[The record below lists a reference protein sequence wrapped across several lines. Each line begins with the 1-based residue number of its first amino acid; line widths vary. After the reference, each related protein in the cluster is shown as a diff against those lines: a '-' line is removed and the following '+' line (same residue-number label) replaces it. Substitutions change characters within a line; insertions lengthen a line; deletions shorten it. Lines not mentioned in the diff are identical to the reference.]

1 MTGEGEHTVELRT
14 VRLTDD
20 IVLRPSTTADAEA
33 LARAHDRS
41 RAHLGPWD
49 PERPPEFFTT
59 AGQLAL
65 LRAYEQERAEG
76 LRARWL
82 LWDESGADA
91 GEGPVVAGGIALS
104 HIVRGPL
111 HSANLGYWTDVGY
124 AGRGLATAAVTAVCA
139 AADTDLRL
147 HRLEAGTLLHNA
159 ASQRVLAK
167 CGFTE
172 YGLAPA
178 YLHINGAWQDHRLF
192 QRVLND
198 REP

>member
-1 MTGEGEHTVELRT
+1 MELRT
-14 VRLTDD
+14 VQLTDD

-33 LARAHDRS
+33 LARAYDRS

-49 PERPPEFFTT
+49 PVRPPEFFTT

-76 LRARWL
+76 SRARWL
-82 LWDESGADA
+82 LWDESGADT

-104 HIVRGPL
+104 QIVRGPL
-111 HSANLGYWTDVGY
+111 HSANLGYWTDAAY
-124 AGRGLATAAVTAVCA
+124 AGRGLATAAVTVVCA
-139 AADTDLRL
+139 AADADLRL
-147 HRLEAGTLLHNA
+147 HRLEAGTLPHNA

-167 CGFTE
+167 CGFTQ

-192 QRVLND
+192 QRILND

>member
-1 MTGEGEHTVELRT
+1 MELRT

-20 IVLRPSTTADAEA
+20 VVLRPAAVADAAA
-33 LARAHDRS
+33 LARAYDRS

-49 PERPPEFFTT
+49 PRRPPEFFTT

-65 LRAYEQERAEG
+65 LRTYEQELADG

-82 LWDESGADA
+82 LWDESGARD
-91 GEGPVVAGGIALS
+91 GEEAVVAGGIALS
-104 HIVRGPL
+104 NIVGGPL
-111 HSANLGYWTDVGY
+111 RSASLGYWTDAAY

-139 AADTDLRL
+139 AADAELRL
-147 HRLEAGTLLHNA
+147 HRVEAGTLLHNA

-192 QRVLND
+192 QRILND

>member
-1 MTGEGEHTVELRT
+1 MELRT

-20 IVLRPSTTADAEA
+20 IVLRPSTTADAAA
-33 LARAHDRS
+33 LARAYDRS

-65 LRAYEQERAEG
+65 LRAYEQERAQG

-82 LWDESGADA
+82 LWDESGARA
-91 GEGPVVAGGIALS
+91 GEEAVVAGGIALS
-104 HIVRGPL
+104 HIVGGPL
-111 HSANLGYWTDVGY
+111 RSADLGYWIDSVYT
-124 AGRGLATAAVTAVCA
+124 GRGLATAAVTAVCA
-139 AADTDLRL
+139 AADADLRL
-147 HRLEAGTLLHNA
+147 HRLEAGTLPHNA

-172 YGLAPA
+172 YGLAPS

-192 QRVLND
+192 QVILND